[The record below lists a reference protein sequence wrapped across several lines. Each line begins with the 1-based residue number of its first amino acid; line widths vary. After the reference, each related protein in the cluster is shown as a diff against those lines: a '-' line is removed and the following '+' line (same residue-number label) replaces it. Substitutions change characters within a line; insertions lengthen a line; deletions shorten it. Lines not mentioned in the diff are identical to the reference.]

1 MGKISRKKIVHC
13 ETALKGLNKI
23 TRGNALG
30 KKSIAWGS
38 TLFFIILFNTM
49 AFAKSAAPLYDDFT
63 PKKISSFACSLIQ
76 DGEYYRAYVEL
87 LRLNSFYPSY
97 ISGATFDITASYLF
111 YKSKKYNDI
120 LNFDFN
126 EMNENMIV
134 PLSIF
139 RIDSLFKLN
148 KKDEAAAEI
157 SKLNNLDASR
167 QYTAYLSKRE
177 KYLAASMKFQDYDEN
192 MKKPFVGLIAG
203 IIPGMGYLYAGE
215 KGTALVSIIIIGTGS
230 AVTYASY
237 KNGLSA
243 LSIITG
249 TITFFFYG
257 GSVVGGYMQCKKNNE
272 YLANMLETKLQ
283 RELMLDRDLDEVYL
297 KFGLCSNDFR

>member
-1 MGKISRKKIVHC
+1 MF
-13 ETALKGLNKI
+13 L
-23 TRGNALG
+23 
-30 KKSIAWGS
+30 
-38 TLFFIILFNTM
+38 NTM
-49 AFAKSAAPLYDDFT
+49 AFAESAAPLNDDFT

-76 DGEYYRAYVEL
+76 EGEYYRAYVEL

-97 ISGATFDITASYLF
+97 ITGDQWQPPLHSFDITASYLF

-120 LNFDFN
+120 LEFDFH
-126 EMNENMIV
+126 ETDENIVV

-148 KKDEAAAEI
+148 RKDEAYTEL
-157 SKLNNLDASR
+157 SKLNKFKIAKE
-167 QYTAYLSKRE
+167 YAAYLYKRE
-177 KYLAASMKFQDYDEN
+177 VYLSALMNLQSYDETREEFVHYKGLLEYSDNVHEN
-192 MKKPFVGLIAG
+192 MKKPFVGALAG

-237 KNGLSA
+237 KNSLSA

-249 TITFFFYG
+249 SITFFFYG
-257 GSVVGGYMQCKKNNE
+257 GSILGGYMQCKKNNE
-272 YLANMLETKLQ
+272 YIERMLETKLQ
-283 RELMLDRDLDEVYL
+283 RELMLDRDLDEIYL
-297 KFGLCSNDFR
+297 KFVLCSNDFR